1 MKINFKNIKVVIKPA
16 VKKVKVYL
24 YYFKNISFKKTSKKK
39 EIVIVFDGKF
49 QHGGLVDRL
58 KGVVS
63 FYQIA
68 KKIDAD
74 FKIYFNNPF
83 ELKFFLEP
91 NIYNWTATD
100 CDLKWNPIS
109 TKMLYFMDDFKSNPY
124 QIIKKSKKK
133 KFIVFANIDYC
144 KTINPELDIMKQN
157 ESWKKHY
164 DELFKKSN
172 YLDAKIASLNLKSDR
187 IAIHTRFTSILGDFK
202 DVGSKAVSV
211 DRKNEIINDLKNQ
224 ITRIEKQNTDKEIYI
239 FSDSISFL
247 NNIKSTTNYNVID
260 GTPQHIDFDKK
271 NQNNME
277 KHLKTFIDFYAIAN
291 SQKIF
296 LIRTKEMY
304 NSAFSK
310 YAAIVGGNEFNN

>member
-1 MKINFKNIKVVIKPA
+1 MKIDF
-16 VKKVKVYL
+16 KKVKKTVKPFFIKGKL
-24 YYFKNISFKKTSKKK
+24 FFLFSNKISFSKRNKVK
-39 EIVIVFDGKF
+39 EIIIVFDGKF

-68 KKIDAD
+68 KRIDAN

-83 ELKFFLEP
+83 ELKLFIEP
-91 NIYNWTATD
+91 NTYNWIATD

-124 QIIKKSKKK
+124 QIIRKSNKK
-133 KFIVFANIDYC
+133 KFIVFANIDYS
-144 KTINPELDIMKQN
+144 KTINPDLNIVKQN

-172 YLDAKIASLNLKSDR
+172 YLDAKIASLNLKKDR

-202 DVGSKAVSV
+202 DVGSKAVSF
-211 DRKNEIINDLKNQ
+211 DRKDEIINDLKNQ
-224 ITRIEKQNTDKEIYI
+224 IIEIEKQNTDKEIYI

-260 GTPQHIDFDKK
+260 GTPQHIDFDKR
-271 NQNNME
+271 NQNDME

-310 YAAIVGGNEFNN
+310 YAAIVGGNEFND